1 MPSVCHLYHA
11 ANHKLC
17 FSKFIP
23 SIHYVIN
30 SHTMNQLNADIKYQI
45 NNVINALP
53 EDLYLTIAVAA
64 WNFDVPTQILQR
76 RENKMSL

>member
-1 MPSVCHLYHA
+1 MPSVCHLYDA
-11 ANHKLC
+11 ANHNLC

-23 SIHYVIN
+23 SIHYVIT
-30 SHTMNQLNADIKYQI
+30 SHTMNQLNSGVECQI

-64 WNFDVPTQILQR
+64 WNFDIPTQILQR
-76 RENKMSL
+76 KKNKMSL